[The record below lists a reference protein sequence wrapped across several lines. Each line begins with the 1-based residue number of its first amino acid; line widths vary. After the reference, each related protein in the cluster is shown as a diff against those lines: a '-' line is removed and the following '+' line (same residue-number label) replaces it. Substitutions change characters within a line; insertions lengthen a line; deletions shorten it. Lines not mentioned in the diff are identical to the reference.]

1 MKAILLAGGKGT
13 RLRPLTSNMPKPI
26 VPILNRPFLL
36 YQLDLLRRVGSVDE
50 VILSL
55 NYQPDR
61 IEELI
66 SSLPDLG
73 LKIRYLVEPQPMG
86 TAGAIRFALD
96 FLDDTAIIFNGDVL
110 AELDLK
116 AVLQFHRT
124 RGANAT
130 IVLKPV
136 ENPSAYGLVEV
147 DQDRNVKR
155 FIEKPGNQKL
165 DCNTINAG
173 VYVIEPSILHRIP
186 KDTPW
191 SIERSFFPAL
201 VDDGERFVAYVST
214 GYWIDIGTPRSYRQV
229 HRDIM
234 DGRFPTEPFRSRPKG
249 ALVVAASAKIEDG
262 VTLEGPCFIDEEVV
276 VKTGARI
283 GAYTVL
289 GRKCEVG
296 NNANIETSI
305 LWPSC
310 AIGEQASLSDVVLG
324 QGCYIAPNAVVSEVT
339 LGDKTVVPDPSKTA
353 D

>member
-1 MKAILLAGGKGT
+1 
-13 RLRPLTSNMPKPI
+13 MPKPI

-110 AELDLK
+110 AELDLR

-147 DQDRNVKR
+147 DQDGNVKR

-234 DGRFPTEPFRSRPKG
+234 DGRFPTEPFRSRPKD